1 MTDDLPL
8 ELLDTDDASL
18 LEVKT
23 SDPGPAGRLPLTD
36 ELLRRGASGDH
47 FGMSQDV
54 GMGWPAEKVA
64 GPQFVI
70 MSTLGGLRGDDGRAW
85 ALGYHTGHWELGL
98 AVRQAAEDIA
108 RLGGVPYAAHCSDP
122 CDGRTQGTV
131 GMFDSLAYRND
142 AAAVFA
148 RLARSIPRARG
159 VLGVAT
165 CDKGLP
171 AMMMALAGLRGVPV
185 ALIPGGV
192 MLPPRRA
199 AAADSGA
206 GRSAASSARR
216 SGEAGSSGHGA
227 VAANRPRD
235 GLANTHPLLSREDTA
250 TIQSIGARYAQGEM
264 SLDEAAEWG
273 CRVCAS
279 AGGGCHFLGTAATAQ
294 VVAEALGLAMPHSA
308 LVPSGQP
315 VWFDIARRTART
327 LFVNAARAEGSPSR
341 GAGRS
346 SDSAVSPAA
355 IKNAMTVFAAFG
367 GSTNLLIHLPAIAH
381 TAGVP
386 RPTLDDWTDLMRR
399 VPRLVSVLPNGP
411 VNHPTVRVYL
421 AGGVPEV
428 MLHLRSL
435 GLLELDAPT
444 LPGLPLGRVL
454 DWWEHSRRRA
464 RLRSLLKEADEVDP
478 EDVILSP
485 QRASELGLTAT
496 ACFPRGNLAPGGSCV
511 KSTAIDRRLLDAE
524 GVYRK
529 TGPAKVFCREADAI
543 AAIKGHGTKRVEPG
557 DVLVLMGRGPMGS
570 GMEEVFQLTAALR
583 YLSWGREVALITDAR
598 FSGVST
604 GPCIGLITPE
614 ALAGGPLGKL
624 RDGDRVRIVIDT
636 RTLTGSVDLVGT
648 PQGALSPAQAEE
660 LLAVREPHPELS
672 PDPHLPRETRLW
684 AALQHASGG
693 PWAGCVYDVDEI
705 VERLR
710 RGGGT
715 EG

>member
-1 MTDDLPL
+1 MSADLPT
-8 ELLDTDDASL
+8 ELLDTDDPSL

-23 SDPGPAGRLPLTD
+23 SGQGPAGRLPLSD
-36 ELLRRGASGDH
+36 SLLRHGASGDH

-54 GMGWPAEKVA
+54 GMGWPAEQVA
-64 GPQFVI
+64 GPQFVLL
-70 MSTLGGLRGDDGRAW
+70 STMGGLRGDDGRPW

-98 AVRQAAEDIA
+98 AVREAAEEITL
-108 RLGGVPYAAHCSDP
+108 LGGVPYAAHCSDP

-159 VLGVAT
+159 VLGIAT

-171 AMMMALAGLRGVPV
+171 AMMMALAGAGELPV
-185 ALIPGGV
+185 ALVPGGV
-192 MLPPRRA
+192 MLPPRRERA
-199 AAADSGA
+199 ATA
-206 GRSAASSARR
+206 GTESPSASDGGVSPPTRS
-216 SGEAGSSGHGA
+216 
-227 VAANRPRD
+227 RD
-235 GLANTHPLLSREDTA
+235 GLANTHPSLPREDTA

-279 AGGGCHFLGTAATAQ
+279 GGGGCHFLGTAATAQ
-294 VVAEALGLAMPHSA
+294 VVAEALGLALPHSA
-308 LVPSGQP
+308 LAPSGQP
-315 VWFDIARRTART
+315 IWFDIARRTART
-327 LFVNAARAEGSPSR
+327 LFVNATRTTQRRARGDRSPNGSPLT
-341 GAGRS
+341 
-346 SDSAVSPAA
+346 PASLR
-355 IKNAMTVFAAFG
+355 NAMAVFAAFG
-367 GSTNLLIHLPAIAH
+367 GSTNLLIHLPAIAYA
-381 TAGVP
+381 AGLR
-386 RPTLDDWTDLMRR
+386 RPTLDDWAQLMQR

-411 VNHPTVRVYL
+411 VNHPTIRVYL

-435 GLLELDAPT
+435 DLLDLDAPT
-444 LPGLPLGRVL
+444 LPGAPLGRVL
-454 DWWEHSRRRA
+454 DWWEHSQRRR
-464 RLRSLLKEADEVDP
+464 RLRAWLEQADGVRPD
-478 EDVILSP
+478 DVILSP
-485 QRASELGLTAT
+485 QRAGEMGLTAT

-511 KSTAIDRRLLDAE
+511 KSTAIDRRLLDAN
-524 GVYRK
+524 GIYRK
-529 TGPAKVFCREADAI
+529 TGPAKIFCREADAI

-604 GPCIGLITPE
+604 GPCIGLVTPE

-624 RDGDRVRIVIDT
+624 HDGDQVRIVIDT
-636 RTLTGSVDLVGT
+636 RGLTGSVDLVGT
-648 PQGALSPAQAEE
+648 PQGPLSPEE
-660 LLAVREPHPELS
+660 AAAVLAGREPHPELS

-684 AALQHASGG
+684 AALQHAGGG
-693 PWAGCVYDVDEI
+693 PWGGCVYDIEEI
-705 VERLR
+705 VARLTAPPKPR
-710 RGGGT
+710 D
-715 EG
+715 

>member
-1 MTDDLPL
+1 MMKVDPRI
-8 ELLDTDDASL
+8 ELLDTDDPSL
-18 LEVKT
+18 LEVQT
-23 SDPGPAGRLPLTD
+23 SAPGPTGRLPLSD
-36 ELLRRGASGDH
+36 DLLRRGASGDH

-64 GPQFVI
+64 GPQFVLL
-70 MSTLGGLRGDDGRAW
+70 STMGGLRGDDGRAW

-98 AVRQAAEDIA
+98 AVRAAAEQIA
-108 RLGGVPYAAHCSDP
+108 ELGGVPYAAHCSDP

-142 AAAVFA
+142 AATVFA
-148 RLARSIPRARG
+148 RLARSIPHARG

-171 AMMMALAGLRGVPV
+171 AMMMALAGVVGRPV

-192 MLPPRRA
+192 MLPPRREQA
-199 AAADSGA
+199 SASEADS
-206 GRSAASSARR
+206 RSSSA
-216 SGEAGSSGHGA
+216 STAGSSVSPKWSHA
-227 VAANRPRD
+227 HP
-235 GLANTHPLLSREDTA
+235 ANTHPSLPPEDTA

-279 AGGGCHFLGTAATAQ
+279 GGGGCHFLGTAATAQ

-308 LVPSGQP
+308 LAPSGQP
-315 VWFDIARRTART
+315 IWFDIARRTAKT
-327 LFVNAARAEGSPSR
+327 LFLNAMRQESP
-341 GAGRS
+341 GGGPKQPG
-346 SDSAVSPAA
+346 DSAVSAA
-355 IKNAMTVFAAFG
+355 ALKNAMAVFAAFG
-367 GSTNLLIHLPAIAH
+367 GSTNLLIHLPAIAYA
-381 TAGVP
+381 AGLP
-386 RPTLDDWTDLMRR
+386 RPTLDDWTALMQR

-435 GLLELDAPT
+435 GLLDLDAPT

-454 DWWEHSRRRA
+454 DWWEHSTRRA
-464 RLRSLLKEADEVDP
+464 RLRALLWEHDGVDP
-478 EDVILSP
+478 DEVILSP
-485 QRASELGLTAT
+485 ERAAEMGLTAT

-511 KSTAIDRRLLDAE
+511 KSTAIDRRLLDAQ

-543 AAIKGHGTKRVEPG
+543 AAIKGNGPRRVEPG
-557 DVLVLMGRGPMGS
+557 HVLVLMGRGPMGS

-583 YLSWGREVALITDAR
+583 YLSWGREVALVTDAR

-604 GPCIGLITPE
+604 GPCIGLVTPE

-624 RDGDRVRIVIDT
+624 RDGDQVRIVIDT
-636 RTLTGSVDLVGT
+636 RRLTGSVDLVGT
-648 PQGALSPAQAEE
+648 PQGALSPAEADA
-660 LLAVREPHPELS
+660 LLAARTVHPDLS
-672 PDPHLPRETRLW
+672 PDEHLPRETRLW
-684 AALQHASGG
+684 AAMQHASGG
-693 PWAGCVYDVDEI
+693 PWGGCVYDIDEI
-705 VERLR
+705 IARLNGPAR
-710 RGGGT
+710 CDA
-715 EG
+715 